1 MQLQDL
7 LVERLR
13 EFNFKNVP
21 KCLSAKMWKGL
32 GNIHKIGSLIAKVS

>member
-13 EFNFKNVP
+13 EFIFKNVL
-21 KCLSAKMWKGL
+21 KCLSAKMWKGA
-32 GNIHKIGSLIAKVS
+32 GNIYKIGSLI